1 MRSIDTTEY
10 DSAIKKNKIMPC
22 AATWMDLEIL
32 ILSQSDRE
40 RQIPGDIPY
49 TWNLKY
55 DTNEPIYK
63 TDTDSDT
70 ENQLRVTKGE
80 GRGEGHLR
88 SLG

>member
-32 ILSQSDRE
+32 LLSQSDKDKNQRN
-40 RQIPGDIPY
+40 IPY
-49 TWNLKY
+49 MWNLKY

-70 ENQLRVTKGE
+70 ENQLRVTEGE